1 MTVVVRFSPHARI
14 TFPKAVADV
23 FQPNTLT
30 ITREHDAVPIEL
42 QPDEWIEAMV
52 YDVDGYPVF
61 AFQNSS
67 IHSQQMAADV
77 DPRRI

>member
-23 FQPNTLT
+23 FRPDTLT
-30 ITREHDAVPIEL
+30 ITREHADVPIEL

-52 YDVDGYPVF
+52 YDVDGYPMY
-61 AFQNSS
+61 AFQNST
-67 IHSQQMAADV
+67 IAQQHVIAND
-77 DPRRI
+77 DPRR